1 MFDKSKHRKRA
12 TLDAREFEEAL
23 KQMAVL
29 KRLPYNELI
38 SRAMRIS
45 RPGRSTARRDSTR
58 SAKSSRRGS
67 RKGSKKQS
75 LKGSAAAA
83 AAAAAPLASSKKRSG
98 RAKGRLLSKVPG
110 TGDFGVF
117 EKTTTIR
124 GARGAKGDYRREL
137 EEIYSQHAPE
147 RLKNINALLSKY
159 RGREDKLLAM
169 VRKKYG
175 DS

>member
-1 MFDKSKHRKRA
+1 
-12 TLDAREFEEAL
+12 
-23 KQMAVL
+23 MAVL

-45 RPGRSTARRDSTR
+45 RPGRSATRRDSTR
-58 SAKSSRRGS
+58 SAKSRRGS
-67 RKGSKKQS
+67 HSRRGSKKQS
-75 LKGSAAAA
+75 LNGSAAAV
-83 AAAAAPLASSKKRSG
+83 AAAAAPLAGTKKKSG

-175 DS
+175 GS